1 MPGVGT
7 AVAVVGIEPTAERP
21 IPISVEVKHMKTVE
35 KAIEVDV
42 PVTTAYNQPPPAT
55 APLH

>member
-1 MPGVGT
+1 
-7 AVAVVGIEPTAERP
+7 
-21 IPISVEVKHMKTVE
+21 MKTVE